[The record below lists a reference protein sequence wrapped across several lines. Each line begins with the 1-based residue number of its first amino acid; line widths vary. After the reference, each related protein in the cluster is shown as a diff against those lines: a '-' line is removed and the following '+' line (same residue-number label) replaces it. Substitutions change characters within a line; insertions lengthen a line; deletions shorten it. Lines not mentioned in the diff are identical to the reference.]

1 MGSCRGN
8 TGHKGLSNVRRIA
21 SANGHPMCAIWRH
34 KRTLIIIIITISI
47 IVIIIIIIIIVTVV
61 VAYAGYC
68 NGVETLTFQTCK

>member
-1 MGSCRGN
+1 
-8 TGHKGLSNVRRIA
+8 
-21 SANGHPMCAIWRH
+21 MCAIWRH